1 MNILKKSDKQP
12 SGPLTQRAPDYHPA
26 LQALS
31 DDIAALDARIDA
43 HRLRMAEIDK
53 ALNQGAQLTE
63 RDAAPPVLDAVRRLL
78 HADTSDPAP
87 ARQTAGQALQALR
100 DEFVRLQ
107 HEVELLKRGRVELAE
122 AMNRERDL
130 ATARRRK
137 EADVVEMQAELQAAA
152 RVLLDVHQRGQALAG
167 ELQACGFNTA
177 APQFFSGMEL
187 PTEAVTLLESVAQGL
202 EAELPQFA
210 TPAPVPVPGYVRA
223 QPQRS
228 IFRPSSN
235 W

>member
-53 ALNQGAQLTE
+53 AMNHGAQLTE

-187 PTEAVTLLESVAQGL
+187 PVEAVTLLESVAQGL

-210 TPAPVPVPGYVRA
+210 TPAPVLGYVRA

>member
-1 MNILKKSDKQP
+1 MNILKKSDK
-12 SGPLTQRAPDYHPA
+12 H
-26 LQALS
+26 
-31 DDIAALDARIDA
+31 
-43 HRLRMAEIDK
+43 
-53 ALNQGAQLTE
+53 
-63 RDAAPPVLDAVRRLL
+63 
-78 HADTSDPAP
+78 TSDPTP
-87 ARQTAGQALQALR
+87 ARQTTEQALQALR

-107 HEVELLKRGRVELAE
+107 HEVELLQRGRVELTE

-187 PTEAVTLLESVAQGL
+187 PTEAVTLLESVAQGM
-202 EAELPQFA
+202 EAELPRFA
-210 TPAPVPVPGYVRA
+210 TPAPVPGYVRA